1 MKKKIFALL
10 ALVALFLTACQSGQQ
25 TDKDPAATAG
35 KQAAARSLAE
45 IKDSGKIR
53 IGVFADKMPFGYVD
67 DKGQP
72 QGYDIE
78 LAKKIGED
86 LLGSADKVEFVP
98 MDAAS
103 RAEFLKSGKVDITLA
118 NFTVTDERREQ
129 VDFALPYMKVAIGVV
144 SPEKGLVTD
153 INQLKDK
160 KLILVKGTTA
170 ENYFQ
175 KEAPDIKNI
184 DKYDAYQEAYDA
196 LRDGRG
202 DAFSTD
208 NTEVL
213 AWANENPGFKVGIE
227 SLGQEDTIA
236 PAVQKGNQELKDYL
250 DDLIVRLGQDHF
262 FTKAYDKTCLPV
274 YGKDVDPKQIVL
286 EGDDLKAYYDAF
298 NYAKK

>member
-1 MKKKIFALL
+1 MKKKLFALL
-10 ALVALFLTACQSGQQ
+10 ALVALFLTACQSGQAS
-25 TDKDPAATAG
+25 DKAAASSAG
-35 KQAAARSLAE
+35 KQAPARTLAE

-129 VDFALPYMKVAIGVV
+129 VDFALPYMKVAIGLV
-144 SPEKGLVTD
+144 SPEKALITD
-153 INQLKDK
+153 LNQLKDK

-175 KEAPDIKNI
+175 KDHPEIKNI

-227 SLGQEDTIA
+227 SLGEEDTIA

-250 DDLIVRLGQDHF
+250 DDLIVRLGQDQF
-262 FTKAYDKTCLPV
+262 FTKAYNKTCLPV

-286 EGDDLKAYYDAF
+286 EGDDLKAYYEAF